1 MRRNRNSAGG
11 AGDTVAVLDPGR
23 EPLTRTESNAF
34 PPAAPLYGRL
44 CDVCGHLELD
54 ENPLLLDLRIE
65 CPACAVRIGSQS

>member
-1 MRRNRNSAGG
+1 MRRNRTPAGG
-11 AGDTVAVLDPGR
+11 AGDTTRVLDPGR
-23 EPLTRTESNAF
+23 VPPWWPESNAF